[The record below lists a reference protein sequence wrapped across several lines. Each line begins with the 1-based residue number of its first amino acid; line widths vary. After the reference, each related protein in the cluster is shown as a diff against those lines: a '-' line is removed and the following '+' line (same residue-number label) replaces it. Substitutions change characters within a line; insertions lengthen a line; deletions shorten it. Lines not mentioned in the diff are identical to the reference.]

1 MRRLEGAWHRL
12 SDDEQ
17 GLSSLMWLGIAFV
30 VVSLLALIPFVRDF
44 VVDLTGVVFDRR
56 DDAGELTDFSVA
68 MRGIIIAIGSVLV
81 FVGAVWLL
89 LYTNVGARLSFLL
102 VGAALFGWL
111 TINGVLFTVFAPR
124 GIRPET
130 LEGLD
135 AFEIRVPAIAMTLGS
150 FVLFVMF
157 LVALDRYEKDAP
169 A

>member
-1 MRRLEGAWHRL
+1 MRRLEAAVQRL
-12 SDDEQ
+12 SDDER
-17 GLSSLMWLGIAFV
+17 GLSTLMWLGIAFV
-30 VVSLLALIPFVRDF
+30 VVSLLAMIPFVRDF
-44 VVDLTGVVFDRR
+44 VIDLAGTVFDRR
-56 DDAGELTDFSVA
+56 DEAGELTDFSVA
-68 MRGIIIAIGSVLV
+68 MRGIIIAVGALVV
-81 FVGAVWLL
+81 FVGSIWLV
-89 LYTNVGARLSFLL
+89 LYTDVGARLGFLII
-102 VGAALFGWL
+102 GTALFGWL
-111 TINGVLFTVFAPR
+111 TINGILFTVFAPR

>member
-1 MRRLEGAWHRL
+1 MRRLEGALHRL
-12 SDDEQ
+12 SDDER
-17 GLSSLMWLGIAFV
+17 GLSTLMWLGIAFV

-68 MRGIIIAIGSVLV
+68 MRGIIIAIGAVLV
-81 FVGAVWLL
+81 FVGAVWLV
-89 LYTNVGARLSFLL
+89 LYTDVGARLSFLL

-157 LVALDRYEKDAP
+157 LVALDRYEKDTA